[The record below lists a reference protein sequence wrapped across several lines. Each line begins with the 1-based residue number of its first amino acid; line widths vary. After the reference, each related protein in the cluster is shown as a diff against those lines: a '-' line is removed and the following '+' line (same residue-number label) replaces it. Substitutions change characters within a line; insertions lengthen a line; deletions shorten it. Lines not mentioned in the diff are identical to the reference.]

1 MKYSN
6 DTPVPNRGSW
16 SEQKEKLKKKF
27 TVLTDGDLQFVVGK
41 KDEMFDKIED
51 KIGKTKEELQKIIAT
66 L

>member
-6 DTPVPNRGSW
+6 DTPVPYRGSW
-16 SEQKEKLKKKF
+16 SEQKEKLKRKF
-27 TVLTDGDLQFVVGK
+27 TILTDGDLQFDVGK
-41 KDEMFDKIED
+41 KDEMFDKIEH